1 MNCGDQ
7 LKFHKKIVILTLI
20 FAVFAT
26 IALATLGTVI
36 SAYALST
43 DQPIMPEMVYTA
55 FFLWVIVPF
64 LVLKL
69 IRGVRKKKPEWTES
83 DATGSQEDYD

>member
-1 MNCGDQ
+1 M
-7 LKFHKKIVILTLI
+7 KFHKKIVILTLI

-55 FFLWVIVPF
+55 FFLWVIIPF

-69 IRGVRKKKPEWTES
+69 IQGMKERKSEKTQT
-83 DATGSQEDYD
+83 DATSTQNDYD

>member
-1 MNCGDQ
+1 MVTR
-7 LKFHKKIVILTLI
+7 LKFHKKIVLLTLV

-36 SAYALST
+36 SAYAAST
-43 DQPIMPEMVYTA
+43 DRPLPPEMVYTA
-55 FFLWVIVPF
+55 FFLWIIVPF

-69 IRGVRKKKPEWTES
+69 VEKIRDR
-83 DATGSQEDYD
+83 

>member
-1 MNCGDQ
+1 MR
-7 LKFHKKIVILTLI
+7 FHKKIVILTLI

-43 DQPIMPEMVYTA
+43 DRPIMPEMVYTA

-64 LVLKL
+64 LVLRL
-69 IRGVRKKKPEWTES
+69 IRGVKKREPERTEF
-83 DATGSQEDYD
+83 DATSSQNEYD

>member
-1 MNCGDQ
+1 
-7 LKFHKKIVILTLI
+7 LKFHKKIVMLTLI

-26 IALATLGTVI
+26 IALATLGTAI
-36 SAYALST
+36 SADALST

-55 FFLWVIVPF
+55 FFLWVIIPF

-69 IRGVRKKKPEWTES
+69 IQGMKERKPEQTRT
-83 DATGSQEDYD
+83 DATISENHHD

>member
-1 MNCGDQ
+1 M
-7 LKFHKKIVILTLI
+7 KFHKKIVIISLV

-43 DQPIMPEMVYTA
+43 DRPIMPEMVYTA
-55 FFLWVIVPF
+55 FFLWLIIPF

-69 IRGVRKKKPEWTES
+69 IQRIKERSPERAQTDS
-83 DATGSQEDYD
+83 NSSQDDFD